1 MLIALLFTAILLAYA
16 NGANDNFKGV
26 ATLFGSQT
34 SDYRKALHWAC
45 WSTLAGSISAVWIA
59 RGLLSTFSG
68 KGLVPD
74 AIAASPLFLTSV
86 GLGAAATVLVATY
99 LGLPISTT
107 HALTG
112 ALVGAGMVHAAG
124 QVSFSYLGSAFFAPL
139 LISPLLA
146 SISAVG
152 IYLLFRMWRLSLG
165 INKESCVCIGR
176 KIVHSELVPAM
187 GESLFKPIPLW
198 QPKIGS
204 NQYCQHTYMGNFL
217 GIPVAELLDKFHY
230 LSAGAVGFARG
241 LNDTP
246 KIAALLVAGSVLMPI
261 NRYAVVALFIA
272 LGGWL
277 SARRVAETMS
287 HKITAMNPGQGF
299 SANLVT
305 SLLVIGASRLG
316 MPVSTTH
323 VSVGSLFGIGLLS
336 GNANKGVM
344 VSIISSWLGT
354 LPLAALLAGTAAWI
368 LGTSIV

>member
-1 MLIALLFTAILLAYA
+1 MLIALLLAAIFLAYA

-26 ATLFGSQT
+26 ATLFGSGA
-34 SDYRKALHWAC
+34 SDYRRALNWAC
-45 WSTLAGSISAVWIA
+45 WTTLAGSISAVWLA
-59 RGLLSTFSG
+59 RELVDIFSG

-74 AIAASPLFLTSV
+74 AIAASPAFLVSV
-86 GLGAAATVLVATY
+86 GLGAATTILTATY

-112 ALVGAGMVHAAG
+112 ALLGAAMVHTTGRVA
-124 QVSFSYLGSAFFAPL
+124 FSHVGSAFLAPL
-139 LISPLLA
+139 IFIPLLA
-146 SISAVG
+146 MACSASV
-152 IYLLFRMWRLSLG
+152 YLIFRAFRLTLG
-165 INKESCVCIGR
+165 IDKQSCVCVGR
-176 KIVHSELVPAM
+176 DIVHSVLLPAT
-187 GESLFKPIPLW
+187 GETLFKPIPVW

-204 NQYCQHTYMGNFL
+204 KEHCQHTYVGDFF
-217 GIPVAELLDKFHY
+217 GIPVTEILDKLHY

-246 KIAALLVAGSVLMPI
+246 KITALLIASSTLTPVT
-261 NRYAVVALFIA
+261 RYGLVALFIA

-287 HKITAMNPGQGF
+287 HRITAMNPGQGF

-305 SLLVIGASRLG
+305 SLLVIVASDLG

-336 GNANKGVM
+336 GSTDKRVI
-344 VSIISSWLGT
+344 VSIVSSWVGT
-354 LPLAALLAGTAAWI
+354 LPLAAVLAA
-368 LGTSIV
+368 IVSWPL